1 MALIDAFK
9 KKYRANVWCNNCNTH
24 SEVNVP
30 RGVTVVQFIE
40 SGACPNCGCAALVAD
55 YRQIDEFKEKT
66 PKPKIQLLRPRMVPR
81 PPVEPKVRAPVP
93 DPRPSTRSKRYRPL
107 PESQAPPNF
116 EPRKIFKEDPV
127 DFWTG
132 NPRSVNGDTQNEGPG
147 YQDDGGYEDENY

>member
-9 KKYRANVWCNNCNTH
+9 RRYRANVWCNNCNTH

-40 SGACPNCGCAALVAD
+40 SGSCPNCGCAALVAD
-55 YRQIDEFKEKT
+55 YKQIDEFKEPK
-66 PKPKIQLLRPRMVPR
+66 PKPKIQLLRPRMTIPR
-81 PPVEPKVRAPVP
+81 PPVEPKQRAPVP
-93 DPRPSTRSKRYRPL
+93 EPRPSTRSKRYRPL
-107 PESQAPPNF
+107 PQSETPPTF

-132 NPRSVNGDTQNEGPG
+132 KE
-147 YQDDGGYEDENY
+147 